1 MSKLFYDL
9 PEALENNLNF
19 PLRISYKP
27 SKSLPTL
34 PNIQDSDSGT
44 PDEQLIKQA
53 NTGLKQK
60 LKEYLQRI

>member
-44 PDEQLIKQA
+44 PDEQLTKQA
-53 NTGLKQK
+53 TTGLKEK
-60 LKEYLQRI
+60 LKE